1 MLEVQRRPTSI
12 CSIHFRI
19 AGIHNIIMELQFCG
33 LFNLSCIENNSKLQ
47 PWISSFQ
54 RSLVLSLSF
63 QSHSISKPTNTPVY
77 EMSMSN
83 QRDMQCA
90 NQSLL
95 GEDVDQ
101 TSSLSKKLSM
111 IAGAR
116 RHLEAGHEKYILDI
130 IQSHPALVILSPI
143 LSFFYLG
150 VGPFC
155 KHFL

>member
-1 MLEVQRRPTSI
+1 MDQLIS
-12 CSIHFRI
+12 
-19 AGIHNIIMELQFCG
+19 AQFG
-33 LFNLSCIENNSKLQ
+33 AITQL
-47 PWISSFQ
+47 P
-54 RSLVLSLSF
+54 
-63 QSHSISKPTNTPVY
+63 SHSISKPMNIPVY

-150 VGPFC
+150 VGPF
-155 KHFL
+155 L

>member
-1 MLEVQRRPTSI
+1 
-12 CSIHFRI
+12 
-19 AGIHNIIMELQFCG
+19 
-33 LFNLSCIENNSKLQ
+33 
-47 PWISSFQ
+47 
-54 RSLVLSLSF
+54 
-63 QSHSISKPTNTPVY
+63 
-77 EMSMSN
+77 
-83 QRDMQCA
+83 MQCA

-150 VGPFC
+150 VGPFFVSTNYNVTDLSC
-155 KHFL
+155 DKQFGPGLVS

>member
-1 MLEVQRRPTSI
+1 
-12 CSIHFRI
+12 
-19 AGIHNIIMELQFCG
+19 
-33 LFNLSCIENNSKLQ
+33 
-47 PWISSFQ
+47 
-54 RSLVLSLSF
+54 
-63 QSHSISKPTNTPVY
+63 
-77 EMSMSN
+77 MSN

-130 IQSHPALVILSPI
+130 IQSHPALAALGGSTGNLQRIRAFLRVSYILLP
-143 LSFFYLG
+143 LSKTFITQ
-150 VGPFC
+150 VFC
-155 KHFL
+155 LLLLHSEQHSLCQ